1 MLLSQFF
8 TALLDTV
15 VPPRATERVVRSLS
29 NDELRMMLLRG
40 EKSGGL
46 PYHDERVRALV
57 WELKYYANA
66 RAAKL
71 GGTILNDVL
80 MSVAS
85 ESLGKPL
92 LIPVPMHPIRR
103 RERGHNQTEVLCE
116 AALRSLTDT
125 NKEWERAF
133 EYKKDA
139 LVRIKQTSAQQT
151 LHKYDRSN
159 NLKGSMQANPL
170 YIDIVRGRTCIVVD
184 DVSTTGATFAEATRA
199 LHAAGAIHI
208 ECVALAYS

>member
-1 MLLSQFF
+1 MLLSKFF
-8 TALLDTV
+8 TALLDSI

-29 NDELRMMLLRG
+29 KDTLHMILLRG

-71 GGTILNDVL
+71 GGTILKDVL
-80 MSVAS
+80 MSIAS

-116 AALRSLTDT
+116 AALRSLTDA

-133 EYKKDA
+133 EYRKDV

-151 LHKYDRSN
+151 LHKYERSN
-159 NLKGSMQANPL
+159 NLKDSMRVRQEQ
-170 YIDIVRGRTCIVVD
+170 IVRGRVCIVVD
-184 DVSTTGATFAEATRA
+184 DVSTTGATFKEASRA
-199 LHAAGAIHI
+199 LRAAGARHI